1 MRLNWKKSMNETVFF
16 IEDEEMFIAK
26 ITEYKITRER
36 TLPMTMLDR
45 RMLFVQYMAL
55 YSSMRRQFTRN
66 FCLKL
71 LYLALSN
78 TIFIWP
84 IQTSSSVNVC
94 SLDFVDFVLKNGWMK
109 RKLNNY
115 KFLYAKTW
123 ELFSSHHKIS
133 ELTQLYQFMDAKLK
147 LIKSCLPIERVA
159 ISNLRIA
166 KVNGTGISV
175 LRADR
180 SNYA

>member
-1 MRLNWKKSMNETVFF
+1 MPWLCWTEGCFPFSIWFF
-16 IEDEEMFIAK
+16 
-26 ITEYKITRER
+26 
-36 TLPMTMLDR
+36 
-45 RMLFVQYMAL
+45 
-55 YSSMRRQFTRN
+55 SSMRRQFTRN

-78 TIFIWP
+78 TIFNWP

-94 SLDFVDFVLKNGWMK
+94 SLDFVDFALKNGWMK

-147 LIKSCLPIERVA
+147 LIKSCLPMERVA

-166 KVNGTGISV
+166 KVNGIGIPV
-175 LRADR
+175 LRTDR